1 MFKGAVI
8 VMGVTSCGKT
18 SVGKGLAE
26 ELGCPFIE
34 GDRLHPAANIAKM
47 SAGIPLKDDDRWP
60 WLEIIGRAMKAEC
73 DKGHGVVASC
83 SALKKSYRQKLAE
96 AAGRPIA
103 FIFLHGSR
111 ELLAARMAERKG
123 HFMPIS
129 LLDSQLATIE
139 IPGPDENALHLDVV
153 LPVDELVARAKTYLT
168 VAPERT
174 EESSHAAS

>member
-18 SVGKGLAE
+18 SVGEGLAR
-26 ELGCPFIE
+26 ELKCPFIE

-47 SAGIPLKDDDRWP
+47 SAGTPLDDEDRWP
-60 WLEIIGRAMKAEC
+60 WLEAIGQAMKVEC
-73 DKGHGVVASC
+73 GKGKGVVAAC
-83 SALKKSYRQKLAE
+83 SALKKSYRQRLSQ
-96 AAGRPIA
+96 AAGQPVT

-111 ELLAARMAERKG
+111 ELLAARMAARKG

-139 IPGPDENALHLDVV
+139 IPGPDEDAVHLDVA
-153 LPVDELVARAKTYLT
+153 LPVDELVKRAKAYVTKKI
-168 VAPERT
+168 
-174 EESSHAAS
+174 EEENHAAS